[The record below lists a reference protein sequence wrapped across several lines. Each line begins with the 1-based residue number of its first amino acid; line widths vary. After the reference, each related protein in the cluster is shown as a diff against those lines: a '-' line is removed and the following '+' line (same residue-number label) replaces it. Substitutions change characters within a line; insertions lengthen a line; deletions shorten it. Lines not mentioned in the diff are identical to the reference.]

1 MIRLLLIIILLN
13 SCAIND
19 TTKERYSGRKKMA
32 TIDPMDSSDPTIDF
46 TVLNKIAGTDFVL
59 SDGTKNMADLQSDQI
74 FTLSSDEKD
83 LVKEIEI
90 EDSEESD
97 SENGAYSHH
106 KGYFKKVFFTKIDK
120 LGKKIRYEYYK
131 YIHPSK

>member
-32 TIDPMDSSDPTIDF
+32 TIDPMDPTEPTIDF
-46 TVLNKIAGTDFVL
+46 AVLNNIAGTDFVL
-59 SDGTKNMADLQSDQI
+59 SDDIKNMADLPSDQI
-74 FTLSSDEKD
+74 FALSSDEKD
-83 LVKEIEI
+83 SVRETEI
-90 EDSEESD
+90 EDLEESD
-97 SENGAYSHH
+97 FENSEYSHH
-106 KGYFKKVFFTKIDK
+106 KGYFKRVFFTKIDK